1 MFSIDFPDNIMN
13 EMANRNKVESSLS
26 LIGVGYFVKAPFNKK
41 MIYSFNAFDADEQ
54 LEAMEEY
61 LGTEIDFEYLK

>member
-1 MFSIDFPDNIMN
+1 MYQEKLQDEFQDEGRYRVMFSIDFPDNIMN

-41 MIYSFNAFDADEQ
+41 MIYSFNAFDADE
-54 LEAMEEY
+54 
-61 LGTEIDFEYLK
+61 